1 MTPHDWYV
9 DNRLAFATRMLE
21 RKEESLFANHLS
33 RCEECRTAV
42 AQLERDLTWLPMGA
56 APVPLRPGLTHDLMQ
71 GVLGRGRTRS
81 WQWIPALAAAAAL
94 VVALAV
100 WTETRREIG
109 SLRSALEARQGRLR
123 ATEDSLS
130 AILGAER
137 VLQETVRGPGYEGGF
152 LLFYDQ
158 DTQRWNVVVHDLP
171 PARAGEAYRLWFVT
185 DRGLLPGPELQAN
198 GQRPTFLTLSAT
210 GPSGDFVGAVL
221 TVGPAGA
228 PSDRPHG
235 VELARLK
242 F

>member
-1 MTPHDWYV
+1 MTAHDWYV

-21 RKEESLFANHLS
+21 GKEESLFANHVS
-33 RCEECRTAV
+33 RCIDCRAAV
-42 AQLERDLTWLPMGA
+42 AQLERDLTWLPMGV
-56 APVPLRPGLTHDLMQ
+56 APAPLRPGLTHDLMH
-71 GVLGRGRTRS
+71 GVLHQRRTRW
-81 WQWIPALAAAAAL
+81 WQWTPALAAAAAL

-109 SLRSALEARQGRLR
+109 GLRSALEARQGRLR

-137 VLQETVRGPGYEGGF
+137 VLQETVRGPGYKGGF

-158 DTQRWNVVVHDLP
+158 DTERWNVVVHDLP
-171 PARAGEAYRLWFVT
+171 PARAGEEYRLWFVT
-185 DRGLLPGPELQAN
+185 DGGLLPGPELRTN
-198 GQRPTFLTLSAT
+198 GRRPTFLTLPAA

-221 TVGPAGA
+221 TVGPAGE
-228 PSDRPHG
+228 PTGRPRI
-235 VELARLK
+235 ELARLT

>member
-21 RKEESLFANHLS
+21 GKEESLFANHLS

-42 AQLERDLTWLPMGA
+42 AQLEQDLTWLPMGA
-56 APVPLRPGLTHDLMQ
+56 APLPLRPGLTHDLMQ
-71 GVLGRGRTRS
+71 GVLRRGRTRW
-81 WQWIPALAAAAAL
+81 WQWTPALAAAAAL

-109 SLRSALEARQGRLR
+109 GLRSALEARQGRLR

-137 VLQETVRGPGYEGGF
+137 VLQETVRGPGYKGGF

-158 DTQRWNVVVHDLP
+158 DTERWNVVVHDLP
-171 PARAGEAYRLWFVT
+171 PARAGEEYRLWFVT
-185 DRGLLPGPELQAN
+185 DRGLLPGPELRAN
-198 GQRPTFLTLSAT
+198 GQRPTFLTLPAA

-221 TVGPAGA
+221 TVGPAGERTG
-228 PSDRPHG
+228 RPRI
-235 VELARLK
+235 ELARLT